1 VTGPERPWVVV
12 VTWNGAARLAET
24 LGALREAD
32 RELDLVVVDNG
43 STDGSAELAGAVF
56 PGVHLIRNPEN
67 RGFACGSNQGIEHA
81 LARGASHVALVNDDM
96 RLDRAWLRE
105 LLAESA
111 RDPSIGVLG
120 GLILF
125 ADRPDTINS
134 SGLVRD
140 RWWRVRD
147 RDFGAPRSARCDLE
161 ASDVAG
167 VSGGAMLLTRSAL
180 EQVGRLDPTLF
191 AYFEDFDFCVRA
203 RRAGF
208 RVRFVPAAVSW
219 HAFAA
224 STGPGSPLRAHLI
237 ARNHMAMVGR
247 YAPAPQVVPELVG
260 IALVRALV
268 RAPLALARGRPGE
281 ADAEVRGSLAG
292 LARGLA
298 ELGARLRRSG

>member
-1 VTGPERPWVVV
+1 MTGAERPWVVV
-12 VTWNGAARLAET
+12 VTWNGAARLPAT
-24 LGALREAD
+24 LGALRGLD

-43 STDGSAELAGAVF
+43 SADGSSDRAAALF
-56 PGVHLIRNPEN
+56 PGVHLIRNRDN
-67 RGFACGSNQGIEHA
+67 RGFAHGSNQGIEHA
-81 LARGASHVALVNDDM
+81 LAGGASHVALVNDDM

-125 ADRPDTINS
+125 DDRPDTINS
-134 SGLVRD
+134 TGLVRD

-147 RDFGAPRSARCDLE
+147 RDLGAPRSARGDLS
-161 ASDVAG
+161 ASDVEG

-180 EQVGRLDPTLF
+180 EKVGRLDPTLF

-219 HAFAA
+219 HRFAA
-224 STGPGSPLRAHLI
+224 STGMGSPLRARLL
-237 ARNHMAMVGR
+237 ARNHMAIVGR
-247 YAPAPQVVPELVG
+247 YAPAPQVVPELIA
-260 IALVRALV
+260 IALVRSFV
-268 RAPLALARGRPGE
+268 RAPLALGRGRPGE
-281 ADAEVRGSLAG
+281 AGAEVRGSLAG
-292 LARGLA
+292 LVRGLA
-298 ELGARLRRSG
+298 ELGARLRRHA